1 MSLTLRFFPLS
12 SFIHWE
18 ALSPIDLTFENWE
31 NSKMRR
37 PWRPYRGSCPSLS
50 PSLSPVG
57 VHGPSAQNPWIF
69 ERHHS
74 FTTAPTGRWSDG
86 RASNGLS
93 PVSPGHSQADQ
104 ETPTPS
110 DLKKNGERSR
120 KIEKIRNLWKK
131 MWYEKIVK
139 KMQFR
144 FSAGFRLWWRLFL
157 NNLPQTH
164 CKGTGGETLRPS
176 QNADCQNWRATKR
189 TVPKS
194 SSAAA
199 TDRYLARAA
208 QDPTSHNFRN
218 AMSFIPSIPKAKET
232 WKQFTP
238 VVMWYIV
245 MFFSLLVRWYICC
258 WTMSHPFSFFFLA

>member
-57 VHGPSAQNPWIF
+57 VHGPFAQNPWIF

-93 PVSPGHSQADQ
+93 PVSPGHSQADRL
-104 ETPTPS
+104 TPS
-110 DLKKNGERSR
+110 DLKKIGERSR

-131 MWYEKIVK
+131 MWYEKWAK
-139 KMQFR
+139 KCNSGFLPDFVCDGVFFLTTYPRRIAKALVERPFALRRMQIAR
-144 FSAGFRLWWRLFL
+144 
-157 NNLPQTH
+157 
-164 CKGTGGETLRPS
+164 TGGQPKGQFQNHQVQQLRI
-176 QNADCQNWRATKR
+176 AT
-189 TVPKS
+189 
-194 SSAAA
+194 
-199 TDRYLARAA
+199 
-208 QDPTSHNFRN
+208 
-218 AMSFIPSIPKAKET
+218 
-232 WKQFTP
+232 
-238 VVMWYIV
+238 
-245 MFFSLLVRWYICC
+245 LLVRLKIQQATISAMPWVSFQASQRPKRLESS
-258 WTMSHPFSFFFLA
+258 SHQL